1 MSHVLI
7 IGSGIAGLTAALRLA
22 GRHEVTVVT
31 KDRLG
36 ESNTALAQ
44 GGIAGVLSADDTVE
58 SHIADTVAAGAGL
71 SDGAAVR
78 VLCSEGPERIL
89 ELAAAGV
96 AFDRDET
103 GDWAR
108 GLEGAHSIPRI
119 LHAGGDAT
127 GKVIVEALSKALRA
141 AVSVGTVRLLE
152 NTMLLDLVTC
162 PAESGAG
169 SATGSDAQPDAGSGA
184 GTGCES
190 DATGAV
196 GNREVTGVQVLRDGV
211 QEQLTADAVVL
222 ATGGAGQLYSH
233 TTNPAAAAGDGL
245 AAAIRAGAAVAD
257 MEFYQFH
264 PTALAGSG
272 FLISE
277 AVRGAGALLLDT
289 HGHRFMPD
297 IDRRGELAPRDV
309 VALAIHR
316 RMAAQDG
323 RPCYVDARAVPEVT
337 AHFPSIARG
346 LAAHGF
352 DLATDLIPV
361 TPAAHYFMGGIRTDL
376 DGQTNIARLFAVGEV
391 ACTGVHGANR
401 LASNSLLDGAVFGA
415 RAAAAIDENLASAQF
430 PEANPT
436 PNPTR
441 EAHVRRFSRGNYEAS
456 IAEDTGSFSESAVS
470 REELQALAW
479 AHLGIERNELGLRAL
494 LDHIGEGD
502 RTTPR
507 TVGAHAPQVPP
518 QVPAQVPQAPPEPQ
532 EAVGT
537 AQELVE
543 CFETA
548 NLALIA
554 RSIASHA
561 LARRESRGAHTRS
574 DFPDTSILSGSTTA
588 LLQEA
593 VSC

>member
-7 IGSGIAGLTAALRLA
+7 VGSGIAGLTTALRLA

-58 SHIADTVAAGAGL
+58 SHIADTVDAGAGL
-71 SDGAAVR
+71 SDGAAVG

-96 AFDRDET
+96 AFDRSEN

-108 GLEGAHSIPRI
+108 GLEGAHSVPRI

-127 GKVIVEALSKALRA
+127 GKAIIEALSTALRT
-141 AVSVGTVRLLE
+141 AVAVGTVRLLE
-152 NTMLLDLVTC
+152 NTMLLDLVTS
-162 PAESGAG
+162 PTESGAESEAESETESGAGSEAESGAG
-169 SATGSDAQPDAGSGA
+169 SEA
-184 GTGCES
+184 ES
-190 DATGAV
+190 VNDAV
-196 GNREVTGVQVLRDGV
+196 GKCEVTGVHVLRGGAR
-211 QEQLTADAVVL
+211 EHLSADAVVL
-222 ATGGAGQLYSH
+222 ATGGAGQLYAH
-233 TTNPAAAAGDGL
+233 TTNPAAATGDGL

-257 MEFYQFH
+257 LEFYQFH

-277 AVRGAGALLLDT
+277 AVRGAGALLLDAR
-289 HGHRFMPD
+289 GHRFMPD

-316 RMAAQDG
+316 IMAAQDG
-323 RPCYVDARAVPEVT
+323 RPCFVDARAVPEVT
-337 AHFPSIARG
+337 TRFPSIARA
-346 LAAHGF
+346 LAAQGF
-352 DLATDLIPV
+352 DLATELIPV

-376 DGQTNIARLFAVGEV
+376 DGRTSIARLFAVGEV

-401 LASNSLLDGAVFGA
+401 LASNSLLEGAVFGA
-415 RAAAAIDENLASAQF
+415 RAAAAIDVDTDEDLACARL
-430 PEANPT
+430 PEAS
-436 PNPTR
+436 PTR
-441 EAHVRRFSRGNYEAS
+441 EAHVGTDSRA
-456 IAEDTGSFSESAVS
+456 GSTVSSARSAAS

-479 AHLGIERNELGLRAL
+479 AHLGVERNEQGLRAL
-494 LDHIGEGD
+494 LDHLGEGE

-507 TVGAHAPQVPP
+507 TLGAYAPQGLDERV
-518 QVPAQVPQAPPEPQ
+518 
-532 EAVGT
+532 
-537 AQELVE
+537 
-543 CFETA
+543 ETA

-554 RSIASHA
+554 RSIATHA
-561 LARRESRGAHTRS
+561 LARGESRGAHTRS
-574 DFPDTSILSGSTTA
+574 DFPDTSPILSGSTTA

-593 VSC
+593 VPC